1 MRIWV
6 QDFHYG
12 LRQLRKNPG
21 FAGTAIL
28 ILGLG
33 IGATTAIFSAVNPIL
48 FEPLPYPHASRIM
61 MIWYAAADG
70 SRIPQTFHTYRELA
84 ERNRS
89 FDTIAVMKPWQP
101 TFTGADQP
109 ERFDGQR
116 VSDSYFR
123 LLGVAPALGR
133 DFEAADDIVHGP
145 KVVIVSNGVW
155 RRRFGADDTMI
166 GRDIKLDDD
175 HYTVIGIMPAGFD
188 NVLAP
193 SAEFWS
199 PLQYDKG
206 NIVSQQTREW
216 GHHLRMVGRLA
227 TGVSLLQA
235 RNDLDRIAHTPVSE
249 FPRPPWA
256 SLDHGLIAN
265 SLGNDLASGV
275 KPALV
280 AISGAVLLVLLI
292 ACGNVTNL
300 LLARGAERR
309 GEFAMRA
316 ALGAGRWRLVRQL
329 LAESLLLATL
339 GGALAMMVAQFG
351 VRALVALSP
360 PELPRVDAIRLDG
373 TVFVFA
379 LGISA
384 LIGLVGGLIP
394 ARQASRGD
402 LHMGLQQSSARTA
415 GGQQLTRRTLVV
427 TEFAI
432 ALVLLVSAGLLLRS
446 LQRLFAID
454 PGFEAAHLLTMQVQ
468 ESGHRFDDD
477 SARARFFTQALEAVR
492 QVPGVRSA
500 AFTSQ
505 LPLSGDYESFG
516 VQFAADPNDNSE
528 VGLRYAVSPG
538 YFETMRIPL
547 RRGRVLDEHD
557 GVGAPLAVLLSES
570 FARRKFPG
578 QDPLGQR
585 LRVGPDIGRADRP
598 WGTVV
603 GVVGDV
609 KQASLAVS
617 DSDAFYTST
626 TQYAWV
632 DSVQSLVV
640 RARGDAATLTPAI
653 KNAIWSVDRDQPV
666 VRVATMDSLLAK
678 SEAERHFVL
687 ILFEAFG
694 LVALLLA
701 ATGIYG
707 VLSGSVTER
716 TREIGVRVAV
726 GATRGD
732 ILALVIRQGLMLTA
746 VGIVIGLAGAMA
758 ASQAL
763 ITLLFGVSGLDP
775 ATYFGVIVLLT
786 GVSLMACG
794 FPAWRAAQIDP
805 ATSLRAE

>member
-1 MRIWV
+1 MQIWV
-6 QDFHYG
+6 RDFHYAQ
-12 LRQLRKNPG
+12 RQLRKNPG

-155 RRRFGADDTMI
+155 RRRFGADYTMI

-216 GHHLRMVGRLA
+216 GHHLRMVGRLK

-235 RNDLDRIAHTPVSE
+235 RNDLARIAHTPVSE

-265 SLGNDLASGV
+265 SLGNDLASSV

-292 ACGNVTNL
+292 ACVNVTNL

-351 VRALVALSP
+351 IRALVALSP

-454 PGFEAAHLLTMQVQ
+454 PGFDAAQLLTMQVQ

-505 LPLSGDYESFG
+505 LPLSGDFESYG
-516 VQFAADPNDNSE
+516 VQFAADPNDNTE

-538 YFETMRIPL
+538 YFEAMRIPL
-547 RRGRVLDEHD
+547 RRGRLLDEHD
-557 GVGAPLAVLLSES
+557 GAGAPLAVLLSES

-609 KQASLAVS
+609 KQASLALS

-640 RARGDAATLTPAI
+640 RARGDAAANTSVI

-666 VRVATMDSLLAK
+666 VRVATMDTLLAK

-694 LVALLLA
+694 LVALVLA

-716 TREIGVRVAV
+716 MREIGVRVAV

-786 GVSLMACG
+786 GVSLIACG
-794 FPAWRAAQIDP
+794 LPAWRAAQIDP

>member
-1 MRIWV
+1 MQIWV
-6 QDFHYG
+6 QDFHYA

-21 FAGTAIL
+21 FACTAIL

-109 ERFDGQR
+109 ERVDGQR
-116 VSDSYFR
+116 VSGSYFR

-133 DFEAADDIVHGP
+133 DFQAADDILHGP

-155 RRRFGADDTMI
+155 RRRFGADNTII

-175 HYTVIGIMPAGFD
+175 PYTVIGIMPAGFD

-193 SAEFWS
+193 SAEFLS
-199 PLQYDKG
+199 PLQYDYG
-206 NIVSQQTREW
+206 NIVSQQTREC
-216 GHHLRMVGRLA
+216 GHHLRMVGRLK
-227 TGVSLLQA
+227 TGVSMLQA
-235 RNDLDRIAHTPVSE
+235 RNDLARIAHTPVSE

-256 SLDHGLIAN
+256 SLDHGFIAN
-265 SLGNDLASGV
+265 SLRSDLASGV

-292 ACGNVTNL
+292 ACVNVTNL
-300 LLARGAERR
+300 LLARGAQRR

-339 GGALAMMVAQFG
+339 GGALGMMVAQFG

-454 PGFEAAHLLTMQVQ
+454 PGFDAAHVLTMQVQ

-492 QVPGVRSA
+492 QVPGVASA

-538 YFETMRIPL
+538 YFEAMRIPL

-609 KQASLAVS
+609 KQASLALS

-632 DSVQSLVV
+632 DSVQSLVA
-640 RARGDAATLTPAI
+640 RMRGDAAANTRAI
-653 KNAIWSVDRDQPV
+653 MNAIWSVDRDQPV

-694 LVALLLA
+694 LVALVLA

-716 TREIGVRVAV
+716 MREIGVRVAV

-746 VGIVIGLAGAMA
+746 FGIVIGLAGAMA

-786 GVSLMACG
+786 GVSLIACG

-805 ATSLRAE
+805 ATTLRAE

>member
-1 MRIWV
+1 MQIWV
-6 QDFHYG
+6 QDFHYA

-21 FAGTAIL
+21 FACTAIL

-109 ERFDGQR
+109 ERVDGQR
-116 VSDSYFR
+116 VSGSYFR

-133 DFEAADDIVHGP
+133 DFQAADDILHGP

-155 RRRFGADDTMI
+155 RRRFGADNTII

-175 HYTVIGIMPAGFD
+175 PYTVIGIMPAGFD

-199 PLQYDKG
+199 PLQYDNG

-216 GHHLRMVGRLA
+216 GHHLRMVGRLK
-227 TGVSLLQA
+227 TGVSMLQA
-235 RNDLDRIAHTPVSE
+235 RNDLARIAHTPVSE

-256 SLDHGLIAN
+256 SLDHGFIAN
-265 SLGNDLASGV
+265 SLRSDLASGV

-292 ACGNVTNL
+292 ACVNVTNL
-300 LLARGAERR
+300 LLARGAQRR

-339 GGALAMMVAQFG
+339 GGALGMMVAQFG

-454 PGFEAAHLLTMQVQ
+454 PGFDAAHVLTMQVQ

-492 QVPGVRSA
+492 QVPGVASA

-538 YFETMRIPL
+538 YFEAMRIPL

-609 KQASLAVS
+609 KQASLALS

-632 DSVQSLVV
+632 DSVQSLVA
-640 RARGDAATLTPAI
+640 RMRGDAAANTRAI

-694 LVALLLA
+694 LVALVLA

-716 TREIGVRVAV
+716 MREIGVRVAV

-746 VGIVIGLAGAMA
+746 FGIVIGLAGAMA

-786 GVSLMACG
+786 GVSLIACG

-805 ATSLRAE
+805 ANTLRAE

>member
-1 MRIWV
+1 
-6 QDFHYG
+6 
-12 LRQLRKNPG
+12 
-21 FAGTAIL
+21 
-28 ILGLG
+28 
-33 IGATTAIFSAVNPIL
+33 
-48 FEPLPYPHASRIM
+48 
-61 MIWYAAADG
+61 
-70 SRIPQTFHTYRELA
+70 
-84 ERNRS
+84 
-89 FDTIAVMKPWQP
+89 MKPWQP

-109 ERFDGQR
+109 ERVDGQR
-116 VSDSYFR
+116 VSGSYFR

-133 DFEAADDIVHGP
+133 DFQAADDILHGP

-155 RRRFGADDTMI
+155 RRRFGADNTII

-175 HYTVIGIMPAGFD
+175 PYTVSGIMPAGFD

-199 PLQYDKG
+199 PLQYDNG

-216 GHHLRMVGRLA
+216 GHHLRMVGRLK
-227 TGVSLLQA
+227 TGVSMLQA
-235 RNDLDRIAHTPVSE
+235 RNDLARIAHTPVSE

-256 SLDHGLIAN
+256 SLDHGFIAN
-265 SLGNDLASGV
+265 SLRSDLASGV

-292 ACGNVTNL
+292 ACVNVTNL
-300 LLARGAERR
+300 LLARGAQRR

-339 GGALAMMVAQFG
+339 GGALGMMVAQFG

-454 PGFEAAHLLTMQVQ
+454 PGFDAAHVLTMQVQ

-492 QVPGVRSA
+492 QVPGVASA

-538 YFETMRIPL
+538 YFEAMRIPL

-609 KQASLAVS
+609 KQASLALS

-632 DSVQSLVV
+632 DSVQSLVA
-640 RARGDAATLTPAI
+640 RMRGDAAANTRAI

-694 LVALLLA
+694 LVALVLA

-716 TREIGVRVAV
+716 MREIGVRVAV

-746 VGIVIGLAGAMA
+746 FGIVIGLAGAMA

-786 GVSLMACG
+786 GVSLIACG

-805 ATSLRAE
+805 ANTLRAE